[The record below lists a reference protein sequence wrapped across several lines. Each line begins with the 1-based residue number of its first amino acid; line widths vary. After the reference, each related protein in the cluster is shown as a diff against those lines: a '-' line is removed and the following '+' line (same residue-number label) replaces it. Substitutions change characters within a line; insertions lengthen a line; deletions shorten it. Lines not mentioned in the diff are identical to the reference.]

1 VQLASIL
8 LTTTFIDSKSLT
20 LLAIK
25 YCNLDLFLL
34 RNLINKLLTIILRI
48 TSIKIKDQTKKKNR
62 KFLRN
67 VIFNVD
73 Y

>member
-1 VQLASIL
+1 MQLASIL